1 VASLDDVRG
10 VMVAGVNAL
19 GMVATIVGVPLL
31 VARRLARGRRG
42 MVLPT
47 AVAIGAGLTVATRRT
62 GWSLVKLWLGI
73 DQGSGELDARSAQ
86 DSER

>member
-1 VASLDDVRG
+1 VASLEDVRS
-10 VMVAGVNAL
+10 VILAGVNAL

-73 DQGSGELDARSAQ
+73 DDSSRSPRRTA
-86 DSER
+86 